1 MTTGFRTLFLAR
13 EATWE
18 GWLEALRQN
27 RVVAV
32 RRDDATNGRLRIH
45 GGTPETVAFVQSHE
59 REWQWWDNSAI
70 SRPLLS
76 IVAIRPEDEYEVG
89 RPDRGVAL
97 RIRCAWENTTQ
108 GQPKTPLVD
117 FVALTVDGQQVVPE
131 RMESRGGRNGGLSDV
146 VYRWADTT
154 DVSGPRFAEVIGK
167 VRKTGVEIVRK
178 LRY

>member
-1 MTTGFRTLFLAR
+1 MA
-13 EATWE
+13 
-18 GWLEALRQN
+18 
-27 RVVAV
+27 VV
-32 RRDDATNGRLRIH
+32 G
-45 GGTPETVAFVQSHE
+45 Q
-59 REWQWWDNSAI
+59 SAI

-146 VYRWADTT
+146 VYRWADTA